1 MLNSSFILCRRAIS
15 LRAVSTASVLVLAN
29 GGGVRAASK
38 GILAFKLNGKV
49 EALVEHFR
57 ERMRWIESDRCQY
70 RHHFT
75 DEIIPDP
82 FALRFVPGGATQKAD
97 AFGCQCRQDDV
108 VEMLILLGDDRVG
121 LGRYQAIS
129 LLRRFAVGG
138 RARGMRLDLFLET
151 GHADFE
157 KFIQIAGDD
166 TQEAQTFKQGY
177 TLVFRLGQNASVE
190 RQKTQLAVE
199 IILGRKAGFLL
210 GMSHRASSM

>member
-1 MLNSSFILCRRAIS
+1 MSEDRITIELNPRDGRLYDRFRARLVTPRPGQASGLGDLLMLLPD
-15 LRAVSTASVLVLAN
+15 LSVLL
-29 GGGVRAASK
+29 VR
-38 GILAFKLNGKV
+38 L
-49 EALVEHFR
+49 
-57 ERMRWIESDRCQY
+57 
-70 RHHFT
+70 
-75 DEIIPDP
+75 
-82 FALRFVPGGATQKAD
+82 LR
-97 AFGCQCRQDDV
+97 
-108 VEMLILLGDDRVG
+108 DDRVG

-166 TQEAQTFKQGY
+166 TQEAQTFKQGH